1 MDWNWLV
8 GDYNRIRDLIADTIP
23 GFKDFNQRLE
33 HPGGFHLGNSAG
45 MRRWNT
51 ASARANFRAN
61 RLPTDLIHE
70 RTHATGKKPDLILQ
84 SMRSHDQYNT
94 TIYGLDDRYRG
105 VKGQREVLFVNEAD
119 IIRLGFKPGQKVD
132 IVSLWE
138 DGRERRVKGFTLLA
152 FDIPAGQAA
161 AYYPEVNPLV
171 PLESVGDGS
180 HTPTSK
186 FVAICLETTSENGL
200 ILAQAS

>member
-1 MDWNWLV
+1 MA
-8 GDYNRIRDLIADTIP
+8 DYGRIRDLIADTIP
-23 GFKDFNQRLE
+23 GFKDFNERIK
-33 HPGGFHLGNSAG
+33 HPGGFYLGNAAG
-45 MRRWNT
+45 ARRWST
-51 ASARANFRAN
+51 PSGRANFRPN
-61 RLPTDLIHE
+61 ILPKDLIHE
-70 RTHATGKKPDLILQ
+70 RTHATGRVPDLIMQ

-105 VKGQREVLFVNEAD
+105 VKGQRDVLFVNEAD
-119 IIRLGFKPGQKVD
+119 IIRLGFKPGQKAD

-171 PLESVGDGS
+171 PLESIGDGS

-186 FVAICLETTSENGL
+186 FVAICLEAASDNGL
-200 ILAQAS
+200 ITARSA